1 MDYIPWIR
9 SYVGNQEI
17 ILNFSGGIITNQKN
31 EILLQL
37 RSDKKLWGLPG
48 GAVEKGESVEHTA
61 IREILEETDLQ
72 VEITSL
78 LGIYSRYFD
87 TYPNGDKAQTITTM
101 FIFETIEIEGSH
113 SAWNTETL
121 DLRFF
126 SRDNLPEIANQQHK
140 DAIQDYFSGKLGFY
154 R

>member
-9 SYVGNQEI
+9 NYIGNHEI

-48 GAVEKGESVEHTA
+48 GAVEKGESVEQTA
-61 IREILEETDLQ
+61 IREVLEETALH
-72 VEITSL
+72 VKVVSL
-78 LGIYSRYFD
+78 LGVYSNYFD

-101 FIFETIEIEGSH
+101 FIFKLVEGNLSIENS
-113 SAWNTETL
+113 ETL

-126 SRDNLPEIANQQHK
+126 SKTNLPEIANQQHR
-140 DAIQDYFSGKLGFY
+140 DAIKDYFSGELGFY

>member
-9 SYVGNQEI
+9 NYIGNQEI
-17 ILNFSGGIITNQKN
+17 ILNFSGGIITNQKK

-48 GAVEKGESVEHTA
+48 GAVEKGESVEQTA
-61 IREILEETDLQ
+61 IREVLEETALH
-72 VEITSL
+72 VEVVAL
-78 LGIYSRYFD
+78 LGVYSNYFD

-101 FIFETIEIEGSH
+101 FIFKLVEGNLSLEN
-113 SAWNTETL
+113 SETL
-121 DLRFF
+121 DLGFF
-126 SRDNLPEIANQQHK
+126 SRTNLPEIANQQHR
-140 DAIQDYFSGKLGFY
+140 DAIKDYFSGDLGFY

>member
-1 MDYIPWIR
+1 MDYIRWIR

-17 ILNFSGGIITNQKN
+17 ILNFSGGILTNQNN

-48 GAVEKGESVEHTA
+48 GAIEKGESVERAA
-61 IREILEETDLQ
+61 IREVLEETGVQ
-72 VEITSL
+72 VKITAL
-78 LGIYSRYFD
+78 LGIYSNYFD

-101 FIFETIEIEGSH
+101 FIFETIEGSISIH
-113 SAWNTETL
+113 NAETL

-126 SRDNLPEIANQQHK
+126 SRDNLPEIANQQHE
-140 DAIQDYFSGKLGFY
+140 DAIRDYFTGEIGFY

>member
-1 MDYIPWIR
+1 MDYIRWIR

-17 ILNFSGGIITNQKN
+17 ILNFSGGILTNQNN

-48 GAVEKGESVEHTA
+48 GTIEKGESVERAA
-61 IREILEETDLQ
+61 IREVLEETGIQ
-72 VEITSL
+72 VKITAL
-78 LGIYSRYFD
+78 LGIYSNYFD

-101 FIFETIEIEGSH
+101 FIFETIESSISIDH
-113 SAWNTETL
+113 AETL

-126 SRDNLPEIANQQHK
+126 SRDNLPEIANQQH
-140 DAIQDYFSGKLGFY
+140 DIFQG

>member
-1 MDYIPWIR
+1 MDYIHWIR
-9 SYVGNQEI
+9 SYIGNQEI
-17 ILNFSGGIITNQKN
+17 ILNFSGGIVTNQNN

-48 GAVEKGESVEHTA
+48 GAIEKGESVERAA
-61 IREILEETDLQ
+61 IREVLEETGLQ
-72 VEITSL
+72 VKVTEL
-78 LGIYSRYFD
+78 LGIYSNYFD

-101 FIFETIEIEGSH
+101 FIFETIEGSISFDH
-113 SAWNTETL
+113 IETL

-126 SRDNLPEIANQQHK
+126 SRDNLPEIVNQQHE
-140 DAIQDYFSGKLGFY
+140 DAIKDYFSGEIGFY

>member
-1 MDYIPWIR
+1 MDYIRWIR

-17 ILNFSGGIITNQKN
+17 VLNFSGGIVTNQNN

-48 GAVEKGESVEHTA
+48 GAIEKGESVERAA
-61 IREILEETDLQ
+61 IREVLEETGIQ
-72 VEITSL
+72 VKITAL
-78 LGIYSRYFD
+78 LGIYSNYFD

-101 FIFETIEIEGSH
+101 FIFETIEGSISIH
-113 SAWNTETL
+113 NAETL

-126 SRDNLPEIANQQHK
+126 SRDNLPEIANQQHE
-140 DAIQDYFSGKLGFY
+140 DAIRDYFSGALGFY

>member
-1 MDYIPWIR
+1 MDYIRWIR

-17 ILNFSGGIITNQKN
+17 ILNFSGGILTNQNN

-48 GAVEKGESVEHTA
+48 GAIEKGESVERAA
-61 IREILEETDLQ
+61 IREVLEETGIQ
-72 VEITSL
+72 VKITAL
-78 LGIYSRYFD
+78 LGIYSNYFD

-101 FIFETIEIEGSH
+101 FIFETIESSISIH
-113 SAWNTETL
+113 NAETL

-126 SRDNLPEIANQQHK
+126 SRDNLPEIANQQHE
-140 DAIQDYFSGKLGFY
+140 DAIRDYFSGKTGFY

>member
-1 MDYIPWIR
+1 MDYIRWIR

-17 ILNFSGGIITNQKN
+17 ILNFSGGILTNQNN

-48 GAVEKGESVEHTA
+48 GAVEKGESVERAA
-61 IREILEETDLQ
+61 IREVLEETGIQ
-72 VEITSL
+72 VKITAL
-78 LGIYSRYFD
+78 LGIYSNYFD
-87 TYPNGDKAQTITTM
+87 IYPNGDKAQTITTM
-101 FIFETIEIEGSH
+101 FIFEAIEGSL
-113 SAWNTETL
+113 SIDNTETL

-126 SRDNLPEIANQQHK
+126 SRDNLPEIANQQHE
-140 DAIQDYFSGKLGFY
+140 DAIRDYFTEEIGYY